1 MQGTRARSTRK
12 ESVSS
17 RNFSLGVVSY
27 CSQRVELPGEVARL
41 LSKVHE
47 EKSTLERD
55 QTTRWTYTSIAN
67 TSGSS
72 ANSHSHSLS
81 LPSSQGQGQ
90 HSLSHSRSSSNLGD
104 DADRDGNW
112 DDDEPG
118 SGGPG
123 GGLSGDAFD
132 GLHIQTAIGA
142 SSPLSLGGPS
152 PSLHSHSLSLHA
164 HSPSPQPPS
173 PSEKWRRWAETEVNK
188 EMRRVDKL
196 VGVIRTLVEYVNPG
210 SAGSGQGGTTVGI
223 GKGGECADE
232 GKFSYAFYVFAA
244 NKLV

>member
-1 MQGTRARSTRK
+1 M
-12 ESVSS
+12 
-17 RNFSLGVVSY
+17 SLDVISY

-41 LSKVHE
+41 LSEVRE
-47 EKSTLERD
+47 ENQALWREIKQLGER
-55 QTTRWTYTSIAN
+55 IPPHFAN
-67 TSGSS
+67 TLGSS
-72 ANSHSHSLS
+72 AKSHTHSLS

-104 DADRDGNW
+104 DADRDGDW

-123 GGLSGDAFD
+123 GGLSGDAFG

-142 SSPLSLGGPS
+142 PSPLSLGGPS
-152 PSLHSHSLSLHA
+152 PSLHSHSPSLHA

-173 PSEKWRRWAETEVNK
+173 PSEEWRRWAETEVNK
-188 EMRRVDKL
+188 ERRHVDKL

-210 SAGSGQGGTTVGI
+210 SAGSGQGI
-223 GKGGECADE
+223 GKGGESADE